1 MQETPSEV
9 SKSVSDVEPDAHI
22 AGVADKAS
30 EGSEE
35 PQKRRIQIKVP
46 DIAKKLDESCWEEL
60 ESYIFTGFLTSQANV
75 QNVNFVFKTLNY
87 HEMRNIDFMKP
98 NFTSSK
104 QSKLIFQS
112 MFIAYSIFM
121 VNSSNAIYER
131 PKNINKLIKTIA
143 KLTPQIQDRIIE
155 NLAAL
160 NAKASRLSPLV
171 EVYSYEN
178 RSRYKWLQIGHL
190 PIHSHLT
197 TGIAGTDDIG
207 MNFCQQAWVAMNKI
221 IDRKDDM
228 EREWSNAKF
237 IGSCFAGKGIRS
249 IDERDKSRLEK
260 ERVDREELKM
270 KVLYNYL
277 NRVVGDEEEKAGTII
292 LPDGR
297 KAEVVHGSATDGKWR
312 ADSAEELAE
321 QLSAALSGEKDHH
334 DLVIEAKE
342 RELRERAVYIEQEM
356 RKIHQRP
363 GMNIDPNE
371 APELATGGT
380 RVLGGKDM
388 ADAYLARM
396 ERLKL
401 LQIEKSRRIFT
412 PDQQDSDKSED

>member
-9 SKSVSDVEPDAHI
+9 SKSVSNDGSNIDMPNRI
-22 AGVADKAS
+22 S

-35 PQKRRIQIKVP
+35 PQKRRIEIKVP
-46 DIAKKLDESCWEEL
+46 DIAKKPSEEVWEEL
-60 ESYIFTGFLTSQANV
+60 ESYIYTGFLTSQANV

-87 HEMRNIDFMKP
+87 YEMRNIDFMKP
-98 NFTSSK
+98 NLISSK
-104 QSKLIFQS
+104 QSKQAFQS
-112 MFIAYSIFM
+112 MFITYSIFM
-121 VNSSNAIYER
+121 VNGSNAIYER
-131 PKNINKLIKTIA
+131 PRNINKLIKTIA
-143 KLTPQIQDRIIE
+143 KLTPQIQEKIIE

-171 EVYSYEN
+171 EAYTYEN

-197 TGIAGTDDIG
+197 TGISGTDDVG

-221 IDRKDDM
+221 IDRKEEM

-260 ERVDREELKM
+260 ERIDREELKM

-277 NRVVGDEEEKAGTII
+277 NRVIGDEEEKAGTII

-297 KAEVVHGSATDGKWR
+297 KAEVVHGSAADGKWR
-312 ADSAEELAE
+312 AESAEELAE

-334 DLVIEAKE
+334 DLIIEAKQ
-342 RELRERAVYIEQEM
+342 RELRERAVHIEQEM
-356 RKIHQRP
+356 RKIHHRP
-363 GMNIDPNE
+363 EMNFDPNS

-396 ERLKL
+396 ERMRL
-401 LQIEKSRRIFT
+401 LQAEKSRHIFT
-412 PDQQDSDKSED
+412 PEQENSDKSED